1 MNIFQKLNII
11 LDTKNYH
18 YNPAV
23 DKILLK
29 LMEKGKYVKHDEYYM
44 TIEYNN
50 SLYCLWLANFP
61 YADLR
66 TCKKVC
72 NNSFSDTI
80 VYEKMRPSRKMQIM
94 FWEWAEQYVGSD
106 FHKIRDSANLNY
118 DEYQKILKA

>member
-44 TIEYNN
+44 TDD
-50 SLYCLWLANFP
+50 WDA
-61 YADLR
+61 ALR
-66 TCKKVC
+66 
-72 NNSFSDTI
+72 D
-80 VYEKMRPSRKMQIM
+80 Y
-94 FWEWAEQYVGSD
+94 
-106 FHKIRDSANLNY
+106 
-118 DEYQKILKA
+118 